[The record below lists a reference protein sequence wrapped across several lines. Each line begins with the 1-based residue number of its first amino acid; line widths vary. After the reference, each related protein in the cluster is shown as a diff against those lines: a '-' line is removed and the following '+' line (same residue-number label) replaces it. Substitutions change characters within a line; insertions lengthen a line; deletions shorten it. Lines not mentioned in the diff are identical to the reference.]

1 MRSGRSLII
10 LLLIAG
16 GLGGYIYFVE
26 MQRDP
31 MADAES
37 TREKVFTLTPGAIE
51 QVEVTNAAAETTA
64 LARTDGNW
72 VITAPARTEA
82 DTVEVSTVVS
92 SIESLEQ
99 TRVVAEAPDSAA
111 PFGLEPARM
120 TIAFQTAD
128 DTTPR
133 RLLIGNKTPTGGD
146 LYAKVEGSS
155 KVFLIGGYLEDT
167 FNKSTFDFRD
177 KSVLKFARDAADS
190 VAIVEGNTRMA
201 FAKSGSD
208 WRLTAPIAARAD
220 FSAVDGLIS
229 RLFQARMGELVT
241 ADGSGSLRDY
251 GLDRPQM
258 TVTVG
263 SGSSQAQLAIGK
275 AQNETNVYARD
286 LSRPLVF
293 TVEQSLVDELKKK
306 PEDVRVKDVF
316 AFRSF
321 NATGFDITVDGTNYS
336 FARTK
341 GEGDNAADVWS
352 MSLPTAKTVDATKMS
367 DMLTTASN
375 LRAESFATSAFS
387 SGDTVTMTARFGD
400 ANNPQTETVTFR
412 KSGDVVHA
420 IRDGEPGAAV
430 VSTIDFDRVLT
441 LLREIT
447 S

>member
-51 QVEVTNAAAETTA
+51 QVEVTNASAETTA

-72 VITAPARTEA
+72 VITAPAQTEA

-99 TRVVAEAPDSAA
+99 TRVVAEAPESAA

-120 TIAFQTAD
+120 TIAFKTAD

-133 RLLIGNKTPTGGD
+133 RLLIGSKTPTGGD
-146 LYAKVEGSS
+146 LYAKVEGSP

-177 KSVLKFARDAADS
+177 KSVLKFTREEADS
-190 VAIVEGNTRMA
+190 VAIVEGNTRLA
-201 FAKSGSD
+201 FARSGSD

-241 ADGSGSLRDY
+241 DDGSGNLRDY

-263 SGSSQAQLAIGK
+263 AGSSQAQLAIGK
-275 AQNETNVYARD
+275 AQNETNVYAMD
-286 LSRPLVF
+286 VSRPLVF
-293 TVEQSLVDELKKK
+293 TVEQSLVDELKKT

-321 NATGFDITVDGTNYS
+321 NATGFDISVDGTNYS
-336 FARTK
+336 FAKTK

-441 LLREIT
+441 LLKEIT